1 MASTKFNTKN
11 HSLIEYNYM
20 KSMQIGDRVSVLD
33 DIISGIIVNI
43 GETITIETSD
53 GFQLTYFPNELVLER
68 NTQIL
73 RNSSLPSMQT
83 IQSKIDQAPKKSVK
97 IKPKERNTPAMEVD
111 LHIQQLVKNERG
123 MAPHEILTLQ
133 IDTAKHKLEF
143 AFRKKIQKIVFI
155 HGVGE
160 GVLRAELE
168 YLFRQYNNLNY
179 YDADLNKYGLGAVEV
194 YVYQN
199 KAP

>member
-1 MASTKFNTKN
+1 MNIIK
-11 HSLIEYNYM
+11 
-20 KSMQIGDRVSVLD
+20 IGDKVSVLD
-33 DIISGIIVNI
+33 DIISGIVVGI
-43 GETITIETSD
+43 GENITIETKD
-53 GFQLTYFPNELVLER
+53 GFHLTYQPNELVLIK

-73 RNSSLPSMQT
+73 RDASQPSMQT
-83 IQSKIDQAPKKSVK
+83 LQSKIDKAPKKSVR
-97 IKPKERNTPAMEVD
+97 IKSKERNKPAMEVD

-133 IDTAKHKLEF
+133 IDTAKHKLDF

-179 YDADLNKYGLGAVEV
+179 YDADLKKYGLGAVEV
-194 YVYQN
+194 YVFQN
-199 KAP
+199 KKP